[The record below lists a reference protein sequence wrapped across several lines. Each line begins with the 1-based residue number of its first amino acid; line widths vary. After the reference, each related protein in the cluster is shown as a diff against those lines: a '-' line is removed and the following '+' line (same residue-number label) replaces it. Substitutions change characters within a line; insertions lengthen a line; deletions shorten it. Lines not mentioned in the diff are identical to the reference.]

1 MQALQILLHVK
12 LFFFLSGHRIKFTSH
27 PGLQKKNNKN
37 SAVDPTSSRSN
48 ITDTVNGID
57 NEKTENDI
65 AADCDNSGRKDSEG
79 DVRQNDNEKA
89 SENQVHTCDD
99 SFERRTDLNNGGSV
113 QKEAFVNL

>member
-1 MQALQILLHVK
+1 M
-12 LFFFLSGHRIKFTSH
+12 
-27 PGLQKKNNKN
+27 QKKNNKN
-37 SAVDPTSSRSN
+37 FAVDTTSSSSN
-48 ITDTVNGID
+48 ITDTVNGVD

-65 AADCDNSGRKDSEG
+65 TAECDNSGRIVSEG

-113 QKEAFVNL
+113 QKEADFVNL